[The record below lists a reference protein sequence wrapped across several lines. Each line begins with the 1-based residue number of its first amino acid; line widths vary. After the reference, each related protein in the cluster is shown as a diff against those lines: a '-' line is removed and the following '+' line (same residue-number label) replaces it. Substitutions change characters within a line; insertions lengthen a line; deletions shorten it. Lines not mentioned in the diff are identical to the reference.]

1 MKILLLCGSQR
12 PGGGAS
18 LYLLKALRDRLGREH
33 ETVVIHALESAGDG
47 AAELDLSAFD
57 AVVAAFPLYF
67 DSLPSALVRL
77 MRSAEV
83 SRNAGTERP
92 RVYAIVNCGF
102 YEADQNRVALDM
114 LWKWCEKRGLKRG
127 YGLAVGGGEMARAA
141 PLGHGPS
148 ANLGRAIDRLSS
160 DIAQGGEGS
169 DVYVEPNFPR
179 FLYQMAAHMGW
190 RKRAKRNGLKRSDIE
205 RA

>member
-1 MKILLLCGSQR
+1 MKILLVCGSQR

-18 LYLLKALRDRLGREH
+18 LYLLKALRDRLGQKH
-33 ETVVIHALESAGDG
+33 ETVMARALESAGDG
-47 AAELDLSAFD
+47 AEGLDLSAFD

-67 DSLPSALVRL
+67 DSLPSVLLRL
-77 MRSAEV
+77 MRSAEA
-83 SRNAGTERP
+83 SRNAGTKRP

-102 YEADQNRVALDM
+102 YEAGQNRVALDM
-114 LWKWCEKRGLKRG
+114 LWKWCEKCGLKRG

-148 ANLGRAIDRLSS
+148 ANLGKAIDRLAL
-160 DIAQGGEGS
+160 DILEGGEGS
-169 DVYVEPNFPR
+169 AVYVEPNFPR

-190 RKRAKRNGLKRSDIE
+190 RKRARQNGLKRSDIG